1 MSFFIINK
9 ALISSNQNIRMKKL
23 KFITCFTLFILGT
36 QLYAQYAAVKD
47 LATRQF
53 PWLKNKVVLKEIPKE
68 NDEDV
73 FVIETKK
80 DKLYISASSTSAA
93 SRGLDWYAKHVAHQS
108 ISHMGDNKSQLAK
121 LPQINQ
127 PKKSS
132 PEEFK
137 NFKLKFQNNYK
148 VEITSY

>member
-1 MSFFIINK
+1 MDEFFLLRANV
-9 ALISSNQNIRMKKL
+9 LISSNQNIRMKKL

-80 DKLYISASSTSAA
+80 DKLYISASSTSTA

-108 ISHMGDNKSQLAK
+108 ISHMGDNKLQLAK

-127 PKKSS
+127 PKKST

-137 NFKLKFQNNYK
+137 KLQAKIL
-148 VEITSY
+148 E

>member
-1 MSFFIINK
+1 MDEFFLLRTNV
-9 ALISSNQNIRMKKL
+9 LISSNQNIRMKKL

-93 SRGLDWYAKHVAHQS
+93 SSGLDWYAKHVAHQS

-127 PKKSS
+127 PKKST

-137 NFKLKFQNNYK
+137 KIQAKIL
-148 VEITSY
+148 E

>member
-1 MSFFIINK
+1 MDEFFLLRTNV
-9 ALISSNQNIRMKKL
+9 LISSNQNIRMKKL
-23 KFITCFTLFILGT
+23 KFISCFTLFILGT

-93 SRGLDWYAKHVAHQS
+93 SRGLDLYAKHVAHQS

-137 NFKLKFQNNYK
+137 KLQAKIL
-148 VEITSY
+148 E

>member
-1 MSFFIINK
+1 
-9 ALISSNQNIRMKKL
+9 MKKL

-80 DKLYISASSTSAA
+80 DKLYISASSTSTA

-108 ISHMGDNKSQLAK
+108 ISHMGDNKLQLAK

-127 PKKSS
+127 PKKST

-137 NFKLKFQNNYK
+137 KLQAKIL
-148 VEITSY
+148 E

>member
-23 KFITCFTLFILGT
+23 KFITYFTLFILGT

-137 NFKLKFQNNYK
+137 NFKLKF
-148 VEITSY
+148 

>member
-1 MSFFIINK
+1 MDEFFLLRANV
-9 ALISSNQNIRMKKL
+9 LISSNQNIRMKKL

-127 PKKSS
+127 PKKST

-137 NFKLKFQNNYK
+137 KLQAKIL
-148 VEITSY
+148 E

>member
-1 MSFFIINK
+1 MDEFFLLRTNV
-9 ALISSNQNIRMKKL
+9 LISSNQNIRMKKL

-137 NFKLKFQNNYK
+137 KLQAKIL
-148 VEITSY
+148 E

>member
-1 MSFFIINK
+1 MDEFFLLRANV
-9 ALISSNQNIRMKKL
+9 LISSNQNIRMKKL

-137 NFKLKFQNNYK
+137 KLQAKIL
-148 VEITSY
+148 E

>member
-1 MSFFIINK
+1 MDEFFLLRTNV
-9 ALISSNQNIRMKKL
+9 LISSNQNIRMKKL

-80 DKLYISASSTSAA
+80 DKLYISASSTSTA

-108 ISHMGDNKSQLAK
+108 ISHMGDNKLQLAK

-127 PKKSS
+127 PKKST

-137 NFKLKFQNNYK
+137 KLQAKIL
-148 VEITSY
+148 E

>member
-1 MSFFIINK
+1 MDEFFLLRTNV
-9 ALISSNQNIRMKKL
+9 LISSNQNIRMKKL

-127 PKKSS
+127 PKKST

-137 NFKLKFQNNYK
+137 KIQAKIL
-148 VEITSY
+148 E

>member
-68 NDEDV
+68 ND
-73 FVIETKK
+73 
-80 DKLYISASSTSAA
+80 
-93 SRGLDWYAKHVAHQS
+93 
-108 ISHMGDNKSQLAK
+108 
-121 LPQINQ
+121 
-127 PKKSS
+127 
-132 PEEFK
+132 
-137 NFKLKFQNNYK
+137 
-148 VEITSY
+148 

>member
-1 MSFFIINK
+1 MDEFFLLRANV
-9 ALISSNQNIRMKKL
+9 LISSNQNIRMKKL

-108 ISHMGDNKSQLAK
+108 ISHMGDNKLQLAK

-127 PKKSS
+127 PKKST

-137 NFKLKFQNNYK
+137 KLQAKIL
-148 VEITSY
+148 E

>member
-1 MSFFIINK
+1 MDEFFLLRTNV
-9 ALISSNQNIRMKKL
+9 LISSNQNIRMKKL

-127 PKKSS
+127 PKKST

-137 NFKLKFQNNYK
+137 KLQAKIL
-148 VEITSY
+148 E